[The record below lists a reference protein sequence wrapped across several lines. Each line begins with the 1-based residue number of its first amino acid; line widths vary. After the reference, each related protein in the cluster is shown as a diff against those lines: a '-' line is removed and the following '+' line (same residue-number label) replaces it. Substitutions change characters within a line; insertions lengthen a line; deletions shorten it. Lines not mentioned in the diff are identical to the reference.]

1 MYGHHRSIHLP
12 IYGAKVFAVRSG
24 TIDIHGAPI
33 TPTWTFLETA
43 AVAGD
48 TAITIQTPDGLI
60 GWNIGDRIA
69 IAPTGGQHSIVESED
84 ITIASITDN
93 NDGTHTLGLDDALAF
108 DHTAV
113 ESTWSGY
120 DSDGNDAPVTLN
132 QRAEVGLLSRNVRFL
147 GSENPSPW
155 YDTIP
160 ECEGGEL
167 DLGLTGVQ
175 NCFVNRFNDEEGSD
189 KFGAHMILHSITHAK
204 AWF

>member
-1 MYGHHRSIHLP
+1 M
-12 IYGAKVFAVRSG
+12 K
-24 TIDIHGAPI
+24 
-33 TPTWTFLETA
+33 
-43 AVAGD
+43 
-48 TAITIQTPDGLI
+48 
-60 GWNIGDRIA
+60 
-69 IAPTGGQHSIVESED
+69 
-84 ITIASITDN
+84 
-93 NDGTHTLGLDDALAF
+93 AF
-108 DHTAV
+108 DHTAA

-175 NCFVNRFNDEEGSD
+175 NCFVDRFNDEEGSD

-204 AWF
+204 ARFLNLIIYVALMSNLALEKH